1 MRRWSNLEGV
11 TTGMAQSVR
20 WDNRSVKRIAPPKIL
35 AAVGVVAPIM
45 FCSVFTIAGLMRP
58 GYDPLR
64 QYVSELALGPNGWL
78 QTANFLV
85 MGLLL
90 IAFAAGLHHGI
101 PDGPR
106 VSPALLVVAGVGFLL
121 SGVFARDLPG
131 STPTLSG
138 DVHKYASYI
147 LLALPLASLS
157 IAPHLKQDPCWRVLA
172 PYSVAAGLLTLL
184 LLPGYF
190 WGIQA
195 ASLQPWMGL
204 YQRILIAI
212 PMSWLEVMAVRL
224 LLVASRS
231 DGTSASGS
239 PPTATGRAH
248 NGERLYDG

>member
-1 MRRWSNLEGV
+1 
-11 TTGMAQSVR
+11 MAQSVR
-20 WDNRSVKRIAPPKIL
+20 WDNRPGERIAPPKIL
-35 AAVGVVAPIM
+35 AAAGVAAPIM
-45 FCSVFTIAGLMRP
+45 FCSVFTIAGLIRP

-90 IAFAAGLHHGI
+90 IAFAVGLHHRI
-101 PDGPR
+101 PDGSR

-121 SGVFARDLPG
+121 SGIFARDLPG
-131 STPTLSG
+131 TTPTMQG
-138 DVHKYASYI
+138 EVHKYASYI

-157 IAPHLKQDPCWRVLA
+157 IAPRLKQDPRWRALA
-172 PYSVAAGLLTLL
+172 PYSVASGLLTLL

-239 PPTATGRAH
+239 PPMVTGIAH

>member
-1 MRRWSNLEGV
+1 
-11 TTGMAQSVR
+11 MAQTARSDRRRVVR
-20 WDNRSVKRIAPPKIL
+20 ISTPTIL
-35 AAVGVVAPIM
+35 AVAGMVAPIM
-45 FCSVFTIAGLMRP
+45 FWSVFTIAGLLRP

-64 QYVSELALGPNGWL
+64 QYVSELALGPGGWL
-78 QTANFLV
+78 QTANFLL

-90 IAFAAGLHHGI
+90 IAFAAGLHNGI

-106 VSPALLVVAGVGFLL
+106 ACPALLVVAGVGFLL

-131 STPTLSG
+131 SEPTLPG
-138 DVHKYASYI
+138 EVHKYASYI

-157 IAPHLKQDPCWRVLA
+157 IAPHLKQDPRWRALA

-204 YQRILIAI
+204 YQRVLIAI

-224 LLVASRS
+224 LKENLT
-231 DGTSASGS
+231 D
-239 PPTATGRAH
+239 H
-248 NGERLYDG
+248 